1 MSSKDEKLDRAI
13 GAIVGSAIGDT
24 FGAPL
29 EFKQPRPFHQWQRE
43 ITGGGSFNWRKGEI
57 TDDTIMA
64 NGITQMYLRE
74 GRYHQHT
81 VVREWL
87 NWLSRGPK
95 DIGSWTASALYEW
108 RKLIGPASSAWD
120 RHGIRDDYHPAIKL
134 WKARGLQDAGNGGV
148 MRCVPTALAVPRQ
161 RDRMRET
168 RWLCEDTHPD
178 PRCIWS
184 CIAVVE
190 TCALLIQNP
199 SYHVMS
205 SIAHLFDAKP
215 QGFDIPWI
223 AQKQAFLNETLD
235 AVEKCHRPWEE
246 WSNSGYTIGTIN
258 SAFNALEQAESFE
271 DGLVQVVN
279 RGNDADSVGAVAGAM
294 LGAKFGFSNIPSR
307 WFNALED
314 HDMYVENAKNLFLN
328 IRSKRQ

>member
-1 MSSKDEKLDRAI
+1 
-13 GAIVGSAIGDT
+13 
-24 FGAPL
+24 
-29 EFKQPRPFHQWQRE
+29 
-43 ITGGGSFNWRKGEI
+43 
-57 TDDTIMA
+57 
-64 NGITQMYLRE
+64 
-74 GRYHQHT
+74 
-81 VVREWL
+81 
-87 NWLSRGPK
+87 
-95 DIGSWTASALYEW
+95 
-108 RKLIGPASSAWD
+108 
-120 RHGIRDDYHPAIKL
+120 
-134 WKARGLQDAGNGGV
+134 
-148 MRCVPTALAVPRQ
+148 
-161 RDRMRET
+161 
-168 RWLCEDTHPD
+168 
-178 PRCIWS
+178 
-184 CIAVVE
+184 
-190 TCALLIQNP
+190 
-199 SYHVMS
+199 MS
-205 SIAHLFDAKP
+205 SIAHLFNAKP